1 MASSSTVNQRALSG
15 FLDLPGEV
23 RNEIYR
29 YALRRSVLHADHPW
43 SRYLAFKK
51 RPAKPKWPFL
61 GLLLTC
67 KEIHREASD
76 ILYQYGHLQIY
87 AAASN
92 FTIKS
97 LNFPIDIGK
106 RCERHLD
113 SVKNVQVHIGW
124 LVFRR
129 IRRLFSSP
137 SSIRILCN
145 ALVKLPCLKTIRIIW
160 LCCDQGRRL
169 WLKHAR
175 PGDELFT
182 ELMYYFA
189 CVQEQL
195 PGLRV
200 EIEIGQ
206 SLEE

>member
-1 MASSSTVNQRALSG
+1 MASLSTVNQRAPLG

-29 YALRRSVLHADHPW
+29 HALRRSVLQADHPW
-43 SRYLAFKK
+43 ARYLAFKK

-67 KEIHREASD
+67 KGIHREASG

-87 AAASN
+87 APACN
-92 FTIKS
+92 FTIECI
-97 LNFPIDIGK
+97 NFPIDIGK
-106 RCERHLD
+106 RYERHLS

-124 LVFRR
+124 MICRR
-129 IRRLFSSP
+129 FRRLFWPP

-160 LCCDQGRRL
+160 LCHDQGRRL

-175 PGDELFT
+175 PGDELYT
-182 ELMYYFA
+182 ELINPFA
-189 CVQEQL
+189 WLQEQL
-195 PGLRV
+195 PGLTV
-200 EIEIGQ
+200 EIETGQ